1 MISEGSTLS
10 ESPERA
16 DSIQEPLRLQAL
28 EHVMQA
34 IALAR
39 LAGGMAHDV
48 KNPLNA
54 MALQI
59 ALLGDKIA
67 SGGDDL
73 SAACAGNLA
82 SMRNQIVRI
91 DELVRRFA
99 DLADPAQSATVDLGQ
114 LACDVV
120 ALFGHDARRR
130 RVTIS
135 CEATPGIVL
144 ARADARR
151 TARVVL
157 GLACRS
163 LSGAGE
169 GGRVSLRAVVDGAD
183 AVLAVEQSGAG
194 DAGLAWILAV
204 AEESVRDM
212 GGTCSRSE
220 HGEAERVEL
229 RFGKES
235 AS

>member
-1 MISEGSTLS
+1 MRLS
-10 ESPERA
+10 
-16 DSIQEPLRLQAL
+16 AL
-28 EHVMQA
+28 EYAMQA
-34 IALAR
+34 VALSR

-73 SAACAGNLA
+73 PSACAGNLG

-99 DLADPAQSATVDLGQ
+99 DLADPAPGASVDLGQ
-114 LACDVV
+114 LVSDVA
-120 ALFGHDARRR
+120 ALFGHEARRKR
-130 RVTIS
+130 GTLA
-135 CEATPGIVL
+135 CEATPGIVV
-144 ARADARR
+144 ARADSGRA
-151 TARVVL
+151 ARVLL
-157 GLACRS
+157 GLACRAV
-163 LSGAGE
+163 SGLRE
-169 GGRVSLRAVVDGAD
+169 GGHVALRAASDAREAVVSFEHSDPPEPSLD
-183 AVLAVEQSGAG
+183 
-194 DAGLAWILAV
+194 WIRSV

-212 GGTCSRSE
+212 GGTCARTDDGA
-220 HGEAERVEL
+220 GERLEL
-229 RFGKES
+229 RFEKES

>member
-1 MISEGSTLS
+1 MISEGSTL
-10 ESPERA
+10 PDTPGRA
-16 DSIQEPLRLQAL
+16 VTIEEPLRLAAL
-28 EHVMQA
+28 EHAMQA
-34 IALAR
+34 LALAR

-73 SAACAGNLA
+73 ATACAGNLS

-99 DLADPAQSATVDLGQ
+99 DLADPAASATVDVGQ
-114 LACDVV
+114 LVCDVA
-120 ALFGHDARRR
+120 ALFGHEARRR
-130 RVTIS
+130 RGGVT

-144 ARADARR
+144 ARADAGR

-157 GLACRS
+157 GLACRA
-163 LSGAGE
+163 LSGIEE
-169 GGRVSLRAVVDGAD
+169 GGVVSLRAAIDGGD
-183 AVLAVEQSGAG
+183 AVIAIEHSA
-194 DAGLAWILAV
+194 AAEPSLAWILAV
-204 AEESVRDM
+204 ATESARDM
-212 GGTCSRSE
+212 GGTCSRAE
-220 HGEAERVEL
+220 HGNGELVEL
-229 RFGKES
+229 RFERES